1 MIYSEAFDFDNID
14 NPRSFTTKTTFSS
27 VRPRPRFQVVVRAV
41 ARSFLNLIL
50 MNKYK
55 EIFGVDIS
63 KDVFDV
69 HGSISGHNQFKNDEK
84 GFASFLK
91 VVPKESLVVM
101 EATGY
106 YHYRLAQFLFKSNI
120 IVSVVNP
127 LSVKR
132 FIQMKLAKI
141 KTDKSDAK
149 AICAYALINEVP
161 LYNALTDVQA
171 ECLQLFRL
179 SDSYIKKRTATKNK
193 LHGEETLG
201 MPSKFVY
208 RSLKRNLKHLEK
220 EIVGIDERL
229 LELVK
234 KEQQQ
239 QLTLL
244 KTIPGIG
251 TKTVLFLI
259 VVTDGFSKFE
269 TAAQLCSYVGI
280 TPVIRESGSSVRGRS
295 RISKVGN
302 KKLRNLLFLC
312 AFNACKH
319 NKACRE
325 LYERIVN
332 KGKSKKLA
340 LLAVSNKLLKQS
352 FAIAKSENPYD
363 PTHVSV
369 LRVN

>member
-1 MIYSEAFDFDNID
+1 
-14 NPRSFTTKTTFSS
+14 
-27 VRPRPRFQVVVRAV
+27 
-41 ARSFLNLIL
+41 

-55 EIFGVDIS
+55 ETFGVDIS

-69 HGSISGHNQFKNDEK
+69 HGNTSGHSQFKNDTK
-84 GFASFLK
+84 GFTSFLK
-91 VVPKESLVVM
+91 ALPEESLVVM

-106 YHYRLAQFLFKSNI
+106 YHYRLAQFLFKNRVM
-120 IVSVVNP
+120 VSVVNP

-149 AICAYALINEVP
+149 AICDYAMANEVP
-161 LYNALTDVQA
+161 RYSALTDVQA
-171 ECLQLFRL
+171 ECLQLLRL
-179 SDSYIKKRTATKNK
+179 MDSYLKKRTATKNK
-193 LHGEETLG
+193 MHGEETLG
-201 MPSKFVY
+201 IPSKFVY
-208 RSLKRNLKHLEK
+208 RSLKRDQKHLDK
-220 EIVGIDERL
+220 EIAGIDARL

-234 KEQQQ
+234 EEQQY

-244 KTIPGIG
+244 QTIPGIG
-251 TKTVLFLI
+251 TKTALFLI
-259 VVTDGFSKFE
+259 VVTEGFTKFE

-280 TPVIRESGSSVRGRS
+280 TPTIRESGSSVRGRS

-319 NKACRE
+319 NKACRD

-340 LLAVSNKLLKQS
+340 LIAVANKLLKQC
-352 FAIAKSENPYD
+352 FAIAKSGLPYD
-363 PTHVSV
+363 AEFVSV
-369 LRVN
+369 FATK